1 MSSRTAKSSCDA
13 TFGSA
18 QTLIFDGGSLASRGS
33 AATEGRTMTEALQPD
48 TLGPVDVAVILFEGG
63 AFNGD
68 VAPAIADLHD
78 QGVVRVIDL
87 AFVTKDADGTTAV
100 VEVEEAAAAE
110 AFERINGDPLDLLSD
125 EDLNEAAAGL
135 DPGSAALVIVWENL
149 WAARLARSIRE
160 SKGRLITLERI
171 PHENVLRAIAALD
184 GE

>member
-1 MSSRTAKSSCDA
+1 M
-13 TFGSA
+13 
-18 QTLIFDGGSLASRGS
+18 
-33 AATEGRTMTEALQPD
+33 ATEGRTMTEALQPD

-135 DPGSAALVIVWENL
+135 EPGSAALVIVWENL

>member
-1 MSSRTAKSSCDA
+1 MTAA
-13 TFGSA
+13 
-18 QTLIFDGGSLASRGS
+18 L
-33 AATEGRTMTEALQPD
+33 EAD
-48 TLGPVDVAVILFEGG
+48 DIGPVDVAVILFEDS

-68 VAPAIADLHD
+68 IAPAIADLHE

-87 AFVTKDADGTTAV
+87 AFVKKDLDGSTST
-100 VEVEEAAAAE
+100 VEVEDADIAD
-110 AFERINGDPLDLLSD
+110 AFERISGDPLDLLSD

-135 DPGSAALVIVWENL
+135 DPGSSALLIVWENT

-171 PHENVLRAIAALD
+171 PRDNVLRAIAALD